1 MRYPFFVYGT
11 LKRGEPNYAR
21 LLEGRTARE
30 IPASLAGA
38 ALYDFGPYPFLVR
51 EQDLARPGDSV
62 VGELVELPDAR
73 YAAALAELDGLEG
86 YVEGGMSNLYE
97 REVCTVSTAEGPR
110 LAYVYVAGPQM
121 LAQIRAGALARIADG
136 VWRGKR

>member
-21 LLEGRTARE
+21 LLDGRTASE
-30 IPASLAGA
+30 VPATLAAA

-51 EQDLARPGDSV
+51 EDDLLRPGDV
-62 VGELVELPDAR
+62 VQGELVELPDGL

-86 YVEGGMSNLYE
+86 YVEGGLSNLYE
-97 REVCTVSTAEGPR
+97 REVCTVSTADGPR
-110 LAYVYVAGPQM
+110 LAYVYVAGAQM
-121 LAQIRAGALARIADG
+121 LAQIRAGALRRIGDG
-136 VWRGKR
+136 VWRGKL

>member
-1 MRYPFFVYGT
+1 MRS
-11 LKRGEPNYAR
+11 PNYAR
-21 LLEGRTARE
+21 LLEARTARA

-51 EQDLARPGDSV
+51 EDDLLRPGDRV
-62 VGELVELPDAR
+62 QGELVELPDTE
-73 YAAALAELDGLEG
+73 YEAALDALDRLEG
-86 YVEGGMSNLYE
+86 YVAGGMGNLYE
-97 REVCTVSTAEGPR
+97 RELCTVSTAEGPR
-110 LAYVYVAGPQM
+110 LAYVYVAGAQM